1 MFVREVA
8 PFLGNKMDRNPLNHR
23 AVGWNPMCAALA
35 TVLFGA
41 TILVSG
47 PVSAEDIRAGN
58 YLAAR
63 HAGAVGDHA
72 NAAAYYDAVI
82 AVDPNNENLLYTA
95 AMFFLADGQV
105 ERAIELSER
114 LAGQDDKNGT
124 AVLLAA
130 IGAAKRGDF
139 SRATALSI
147 DVPESGLN
155 RLLAPMVQAWTL
167 VGEGRVD
174 AGMEALGKLGSN
186 FQYAPFE
193 LYMSALIH
201 RFTGDSES
209 TDAAFQAALE
219 FGAGTRQ
226 VEAYGNFLE
235 QQDRMDD
242 AIALYQ
248 SFLEAQPSEVIAAAL
263 ARAEGGTRAAPMIAS
278 VTDGL
283 AEVFHAVSSSLSQEN
298 NAANPTRN
306 FARMAVY
313 LRPGFDAALMVLAN
327 TMEREDAY
335 EAAVRVLEQVPA
347 DSVYSWEA
355 RMQTALNLSNLEKMD
370 EAVTLLRAMAA
381 ERPASTEALTTLG
394 NVLRRNDQFAEA
406 AEAYSR
412 AIDRIETVQPGN
424 WTLLYA
430 RGTTYERSDQWEKA
444 EADFLRA
451 LELQPEQPY
460 VLNYLGYSWIEL
472 GRNVEEATQMI
483 VRAVEQQPTAGFI
496 VDSLGWGH
504 YKLENYEEAARH
516 LERAVQLTPGD
527 PTINDHLGDAYWR
540 VGRKRE
546 AVFQWQHALDLGAEE
561 DVIPLIQDKIA
572 NGLGD

>member
-1 MFVREVA
+1 MFVRAVA
-8 PFLGNKMDRNPLNHR
+8 SFLGNKMDRNPLNR
-23 AVGWNPMCAALA
+23 WTIASDLICAALA
-35 TVLFGA
+35 TVLLGA
-41 TILVSG
+41 AILASG
-47 PVSAEDIRAGN
+47 PVAARDIRAGD

-63 HAGAVGDHA
+63 HAGTIGDHA

-82 AVDPNNENLLYTA
+82 AVDPNNQNLLYMA
-95 AMFFLADGQV
+95 SLFFLADGQV

-114 LAGQDDKNGT
+114 LAGQGDQNGT

-130 IGAAKRGDF
+130 VGAAKRGDF
-139 SRATALSI
+139 NRATALTI

-155 RLLAPMVQAWTL
+155 RLLTPMVQAWTL
-167 VGEGRVD
+167 VGGGRVD
-174 AGMEALGKLGSN
+174 EGMEALGKLGAN
-186 FQYAPFE
+186 VQYASFE

-201 RFTGDSES
+201 RFTGDSEAA
-209 TDAAFQAALE
+209 DAAFRAALE

-242 AIALYQ
+242 AIDIYQ
-248 SFLEAQPSEVIAAAL
+248 SFLEVQPSEVIAAAL
-263 ARAEGGTRAAPMIAS
+263 SRAEGGTRAIPMIAS

-283 AEVFHAVSSSLSQEN
+283 AEVFHTVSSSLSQE

-313 LRPGFDAALMVLAN
+313 LRPDFDAALMVLSK

-335 EAAVRVLEQVPA
+335 EAAVKILEQVSA
-347 DSVYSWEA
+347 DSVYSWDA
-355 RMQTALNLSNLEKMD
+355 RMQIALNLNRLEKMD

-381 ERPASTEALTTLG
+381 ERPGSTEALTTLG
-394 NVLRRNDQFAEA
+394 DVLRGNDQFAEA

-412 AIDRIETVQPGN
+412 GIDRIEDVQPGH
-424 WTLLYA
+424 WGLFYT
-430 RGTTYERSDQWEKA
+430 RGTVYERSNQWEKA
-444 EADFLRA
+444 EVDFLRA

-472 GRNVEEATQMI
+472 GRNIQEATQMI

-561 DVIPLIQDKIA
+561 DVIPLLQDKIA